1 MAAAAGAGAAA
12 AAAAGAGPVPA
23 KLTFRDLYED
33 PDQDPYDGDYREAMR
48 AFIIPAAGAWTAA
61 TLYNR
66 VLAAGDVTSAYVGLF
81 EDPDHPEGLTRLVHD
96 PKMFPMVIGRATP
109 FDNVAYA
116 FLDDVS
122 GTSAVTV
129 VFPDEAFQASSLVS
143 IPGDIASAA
152 TLWAADTT
160 LAILDP
166 IATAA
171 GGQARR
177 VPSYMFVPPKYIGL
191 FIGRRLSPRQLVE
204 EVLAQVVADGL
215 EAELEAFVHW
225 CLYAGVA
232 SAAGGDASDIVQQD
246 PAVPIGNAAFL
257 EWRAARLDV
266 KLPDLRGAGMAA
278 QANATTRIASI
289 MTQLLQEQRD
299 ARTDAADARSAARA
313 PKTVSEYFKVHM
325 TNKLM
330 ILCMVADEGDLP
342 DLYSELAAANGKRD
356 REVIDLAL
364 REIANELDLPELAPV
379 VTPGLAKKI
388 TCLRFAGSN
397 MDDLDEGISP
407 FSMIIMDH
415 TTPSGSAAYSAAME
429 AAHDYDDLLRG
440 SSTADLADL
449 KAVKGSKAL
458 LPETYTLARAMLQA
472 FKIVLTGLLGETHRV
487 QMAYT
492 RFLRAYINREN
503 FYTGRLQLADAKMG
517 PARLLRHVQL
527 LTRAWFQGIWEAPT
541 VTAANAVPV
550 PDYMAALNKMAIG
563 DMAWFPV
570 LPPTYVRTVTPTP
583 DEDKPKATGQKRA
596 SQVSNTR
603 VNPKFEDFRTGISQ
617 TKFNDA
623 IRRVGDPPKVTRSGK
638 ECVMCASYHLRGTCF
653 SNCKRAADHHPHT
666 EEEDALLYGWCQ
678 QAFA

>member
-23 KLTFRDLYED
+23 TLTFRDLYDD
-33 PDQDPYDGDYREAMR
+33 PNQDPYGGDYRDAMT
-48 AFIIPAAGAWTAA
+48 AFVIPAAGTWRADQ
-61 TLYNR
+61 LFGR

-96 PKMFPMVIGRATP
+96 PKRFPAVIGRATP
-109 FDNVAYA
+109 YDNVAYA
-116 FLDDVS
+116 FLDDVA
-122 GTSAVTV
+122 GNSAVTV
-129 VFPDEAFQASSLVS
+129 VFPEDAFLASTLVS

-152 TLWAADTT
+152 ALWTADPA
-160 LAILDP
+160 LDILDP
-166 IATAA
+166 VATAA

-177 VPSYMFVPPKYIGL
+177 VPSYMFVPPRYIGL

-215 EAELEAFVHW
+215 EAELGAFVHW

-232 SAAGGDASDIVQQD
+232 SAAGGNASNIVQQD

-257 EWRAARLDV
+257 SWRMERLDA
-266 KLPDLRGAGMAA
+266 KLPDLRGSGMAA
-278 QANATTRIASI
+278 QANATTRIAGI
-289 MTQLLQEQRD
+289 MTQLLQEQRE
-299 ARTDAADARSAARA
+299 ARTDAAEARTAARA

-330 ILCMVADEGDLP
+330 ILCMVTDENDLP

-356 REVIDLAL
+356 REVIDMAF

-397 MDDLDEGISP
+397 MDDLDEGVSP
-407 FSMIIMDH
+407 FSMVIMDH
-415 TTPSGSAAYSAAME
+415 TTPSGSAAYNAAME

-492 RFLRAYINREN
+492 GFLRAYINREN
-503 FYTGRLQLADAKMG
+503 FYMGRLQLADAKMG
-517 PARLLRHVQL
+517 PTRLLRHVQL
-527 LTRAWFQGIWEAPT
+527 CAHTSLVPRHLGGGNAHCSPCSPGTGLQGCAQQDGGRRHGVAP
-541 VTAANAVPV
+541 
-550 PDYMAALNKMAIG
+550 G
-563 DMAWFPV
+563 H
-570 LPPTYVRTVTPTP
+570 
-583 DEDKPKATGQKRA
+583 A
-596 SQVSNTR
+596 SQLRPYGYS
-603 VNPKFEDFRTGISQ
+603 
-617 TKFNDA
+617 DA
-623 IRRVGDPPKVTRSGK
+623 GR
-638 ECVMCASYHLRGTCF
+638 
-653 SNCKRAADHHPHT
+653 
-666 EEEDALLYGWCQ
+666 
-678 QAFA
+678 